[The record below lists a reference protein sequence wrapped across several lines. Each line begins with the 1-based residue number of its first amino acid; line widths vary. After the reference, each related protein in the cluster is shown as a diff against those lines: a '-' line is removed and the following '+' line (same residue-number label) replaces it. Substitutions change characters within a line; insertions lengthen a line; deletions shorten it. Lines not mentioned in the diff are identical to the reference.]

1 MDRVL
6 GSPVA
11 YWDEGLGSPAA
22 YWDGVLGSA
31 SIELSSRFSSSLL
44 R

>member
-1 MDRVL
+1 MPAAYWDEVL

-11 YWDEGLGSPAA
+11 YWD
-22 YWDGVLGSA
+22 GVLSSA